1 MAGRFEDGELAY
13 RILRNGGR
21 PLAVMEMLLHSHLG
35 ELHLLPA
42 LPKTWPEGY
51 LRGVKARGGFTLDI
65 EWKDGR
71 LAKTVIRAGLSG
83 LWRVRAAVAL
93 CVQSLGRAV
102 KTRQPEPCH

>member
-1 MAGRFEDGELAY
+1 MAGRLEDGELACK
-13 RILRNGGR
+13 ILRNGAR
-21 PLAVMEMLLHSHLG
+21 PLAVIEMLLRSHLG
-35 ELHLLPA
+35 EMHLLPA
-42 LPKTWPEGY
+42 LSKAWPAGY
-51 LRGVKARGGFTLDI
+51 LRDVEARGGFTLDI